1 MNVQEPLVLLSYQ
14 ACAPNAPAKNQAGY
28 AKPASLLPA
37 GLLMG
42 DSRLRLSGR
51 AQLGLPPETFCN
63 LVRFSFL

>member
-1 MNVQEPLVLLSYQ
+1 
-14 ACAPNAPAKNQAGY
+14 
-28 AKPASLLPA
+28 
-37 GLLMG
+37 MG